1 MKKILLLLTAV
12 IALSSCNK
20 DDDFGGGGSLQPV
33 AFTVNLKYD
42 TATFGG
48 TVVEG
53 GSVSL
58 TNTSTGDV
66 YTFESNATGAANFA
80 SLLPGTYNVTA
91 TKTLTSSEFT
101 TTFGYAPTTETVTFN
116 GSQEQVIVNANVTS
130 TTIELKSARIG
141 DLVIK
146 QIYYAGSHA
155 QQGAVFR
162 DQFIEIYNNSNEVI
176 FADGLCVAQL
186 YGRTSTSSA
195 SFALSNGQFDWSQS
209 IGMTSGASANTNYV
223 YADYV
228 LRIPGTGQQYP
239 IQPGESIVIAQSAL
253 NHKAPLVDNTG
264 EPLVVQNPN
273 LTVDLSTADFEAY
286 IGDFRVSLGE
296 DVYKYDIQNPA
307 VTDLDIAYWGRTGH
321 ASSNK
326 DMILDNLGRD
336 SFVIFRGD
344 NVASYP
350 NFSDPSVT
358 NEVATTK
365 YFMQIPN
372 SVIIDGV
379 DLQHYNP
386 SSQRP
391 KMLSSEIDA
400 SFINCDNAYN
410 SQSVMRKTK
419 ATVDGR
425 IILEDTN
432 NSANDFIKT
441 TANPRG
447 FAQ

>member
-12 IALSSCNK
+12 VALSSCNK
-20 DDDFGGGGSLQPV
+20 DDDFGAGGSLQPV
-33 AFTVNLKYD
+33 NFTVNLKYD
-42 TATFGG
+42 TQTFGG
-48 TVVEG
+48 DAVKS

-66 YTFESNATGAANFA
+66 YTFESNASGAAIFQN
-80 SLLPGTYNVTA
+80 LLPGTYNVTA
-91 TKTLTSSEFT
+91 TKTLTSSEFS
-101 TTFGYAPTTETVTFN
+101 TTFGFAPTTDSVTFN

-176 FADGLCVAQL
+176 FADGLCIGQL
-186 YGRTSTSSA
+186 YGRTTTSSA

-209 IGMTSGASANTNYV
+209 IGMTSGASANANYV

-228 LRIPGTGQQYP
+228 LKIPGTGQQYP

-264 EPLVVQNPN
+264 EPLIVQNPN

-286 IGDFRVSLGE
+286 LGDFRVSLGE

-307 VTDLDIAYWGRTGH
+307 VADMDLAYWGRVGY
-321 ASSNK
+321 ASNNK
-326 DMILDNLGRD
+326 DMLFDNLGRD
-336 SFVIFRGD
+336 SFVIFRAE

-358 NEVATTK
+358 TIGSTTK
-365 YFMQIPN
+365 FFMQIP
-372 SVIIDGV
+372 SAVIIDGV

-391 KMLSSEIDA
+391 KMLSAEVDA
-400 SFINCDNAYN
+400 SFISCDAVYN
-410 SQSVMRKTK
+410 SQAVMRKTK

-425 IILEDTN
+425 VILEDTN
-432 NSANDFIKT
+432 NSAQDFIKV